1 MPKKTSTATT
11 SKKTAPRLVA
21 NKTATIT
28 AASELAATAEIVTEA
43 QIAERAFYI
52 YLNEGCPEGRHLD
65 HWFKAVSEFRV

>member
-1 MPKKTSTATT
+1 MPKKNSTSTT

-28 AASELAATAEIVTEA
+28 AAPAAEVVTEA

-52 YLNEGCPEGRHLD
+52 YLQEGCPDGRHLD
-65 HWFKAVSEFRV
+65 HWFQAASEFRV